1 MFLFLLYITNIT
13 LSRLFVTIVLAVT
26 NMSLNISIKEI
37 AHMNENVFGERLTKL
52 REERKLTTQKVADD
66 LGISRVSITHYE
78 KGQRKP
84 DIEILTKLSRYFGVS
99 SDYLLGLSV
108 SPTNNKSL
116 GFVCNYLN
124 LPDQVIEKI
133 KANSDDTLTQI
144 LDSNEF
150 WEVKR
155 WLNIAIR
162 YRAYLKPNADLA
174 AISSMDSAGL
184 ILDGRTPQ
192 DVPTAYTDMMKAVAL
207 TGTEPLY
214 KNAINDLMSKMF
226 DTIVSQE

>member
-1 MFLFLLYITNIT
+1 MG
-13 LSRLFVTIVLAVT
+13 
-26 NMSLNISIKEI
+26 
-37 AHMNENVFGERLTKL
+37 ENVFGERITKL
-52 REERKLTTQKVADD
+52 REDRKLTTQKVADE